1 MSILLSNFLRRLG
14 DFLHQ
19 NRARVIKWLLIL
31 AAVLIGA
38 WLIYYGVERFHAWR
52 YEKAV
57 EAKDREFRAAE
68 AKINAAEAV
77 INALK
82 VEIAAK
88 DALIEELDKQANAA
102 QKVVEKTRTVYVSLK
117 DEYEKTRDNP
127 NVPADISNCGACAEL
142 ARAGHPCK

>member
-1 MSILLSNFLRRLG
+1 MILNNFLFRVGQWAR
-14 DFLHQ
+14 Q
-19 NRARVIKWLLIL
+19 NRTRLVRLILIVAAALIL
-31 AAVLIGA
+31 AG
-38 WLIYYGVERFHAWR
+38 LIYYSVERFHAWR

-57 EAKDREFRAAE
+57 EAKDKEFRAAE
-68 AKINAAEAV
+68 TKINAAEAV
-77 INALK
+77 ITALK

-102 QKVVEKTRTVYVSLK
+102 QRVVEKTRTVYVSLK